1 MTLPL
6 RGLGTV
12 FVREL
17 RSQSRTK
24 ATWRWRWWTVLALL
38 GTLAF
43 SLMNAGALASNAAVG
58 LDVYRTL
65 ALVLGLLAVLAPA
78 GMVCDALAREVRE
91 GTMPLL
97 RLTPLSM
104 AGIILGK
111 GMSGGLRSFGL
122 LLGAVP
128 MLAVPILIGGV
139 GLSEVATTAIGL
151 AGLVLMSLGAGLWAS
166 SVARTPGT
174 ALMRAHLAL
183 TVVLLLVAGVQSGF
197 GSVTGSLMTPR
208 WQVFVFRDAWLELCG
223 VLPDGFFA
231 NGQYLNAV
239 GRPWRPPPPKSFL
252 DMATGALWL
261 LAFSVMAA
269 ALAVARAELELV
281 GRAALESQGRTESA
295 VAKRFVR
302 IPSALVARHRRW
314 RLGVLARNP
323 LEWLGRRTP
332 QRALMRWFWLGAAGL
347 VWAQMALSMN
357 WMSQYGSGLSWNV
370 FPWILTAAAIWSTAT
385 ALREERRTGTLEM
398 ILVTGLT
405 ESQIVR
411 SVLRTTRQTYLPAAL
426 LGAVVGQYL
435 GALGYERDSQPF
447 LWSAV
452 AAAWALPGIGL
463 ASSLLTRSLAGSL
476 VLTLLVSWGLPLLL
490 FPIVKAL
497 VEDGASMRGYDMLVS
512 AWLLCMG
519 EIGRRMAISLIAGRR
534 YTAD

>member
-12 FVREL
+12 FIREL

-24 ATWRWRWWTVLALL
+24 ATWRWRWWTVIALL

-43 SLMNAGALASNAAVG
+43 PLMNAGALASNAAVG
-58 LDVYRTL
+58 LDLYRTL
-65 ALVLGLLAVLAPA
+65 ASVLGLLAVLAPA
-78 GMVCDALAREVRE
+78 GMVCDALSREIRE

-104 AGIILGK
+104 TGIILGK

-122 LLGAVP
+122 LLGAIP
-128 MLAVPILIGGV
+128 MLTVPILVGGV

-151 AGLVLMSLGAGLWAS
+151 AALVLMSLGAGLWAS
-166 SVARTPGT
+166 SVARTPGA
-174 ALMRAHLAL
+174 ALVRAYLVLAI
-183 TVVLLLVAGVQSGF
+183 VLLILAGAQSGF
-197 GSVTGSLMTPR
+197 SNVTGSLMTPR
-208 WQVFVFRDAWLELCG
+208 WQIFLFHEGWLKLCG
-223 VLPDGFFA
+223 VLPDGYA
-231 NGQYLNAV
+231 IAQYLSAW
-239 GRPWRPPPPKSFL
+239 GRPSRPPPPKSFV
-252 DMATGALWL
+252 DMATGALWF
-261 LAFSVMAA
+261 LA
-269 ALAVARAELELV
+269 L
-281 GRAALESQGRTESA
+281 SA
-295 VAKRFVR
+295 VAATLSISKAKHELIRRADAEAQGRPGSLARRKFVR
-302 IPSALVARHRRW
+302 VPAGLVARHRRW

-323 LEWLGRRTP
+323 LEWLARRTP

-347 VWAQMALSMN
+347 VWAQMAMSMS
-357 WMSQYGSGLSWNV
+357 WMSNYGSGLSWNV
-370 FPWILTAAAIWSTAT
+370 FPWILTAAAVWSTAT

-452 AAAWALPGIGL
+452 AAAWALPGIGM

-476 VLTLLVSWGLPLLL
+476 ILTLLVSWGLPLLL

-497 VEDGASMRGYDMLVS
+497 VEDGASMRGYDVLVS

-519 EIGRRMAISLIAGRR
+519 EIGRRMAISLIAARR
-534 YTAD
+534 YTAV